1 MIKYHSLDV
10 KKDEWKSLGNA
21 TKVFMDF
28 RIINFSALK
37 TNKFFIGDHISYIL
51 DTSYYVC
58 VNQVILINE
67 AWYMLTLFLKS
78 YIKHLYL
85 ITSTESLCYH
95 SRFHIAKW
103 VRIDIFCAK
112 WFWLLQW
119 SVYIQ
124 CLGSRLWQILHS
136 K

>member
-67 AWYMLTLFLKS
+67 AWYMLTLIS
-78 YIKHLYL
+78 
-85 ITSTESLCYH
+85 
-95 SRFHIAKW
+95 
-103 VRIDIFCAK
+103 
-112 WFWLLQW
+112 
-119 SVYIQ
+119 
-124 CLGSRLWQILHS
+124 
-136 K
+136 